1 MSGKKK
7 RKLNKNAVIAGAAV
21 GAVVLIGAIVLIVR
35 GVTGSSKNTDSNV
48 NVSNAGVIV
57 NSQYETEAAT
67 LDSKRVDTTVEI
79 QIDDFSAV
87 IGTKLQV
94 VALVTPAGTEQSVV
108 WKSSNDAVFTVT
120 SDGVVEVTGKGTA
133 VLSATA
139 GTVSDSIVIEGIESM
154 ASGSSNDLPVYTGT
168 SGSGYY
174 YSGNGTS
181 TGTDVTYNNTSNDS
195 NVTGG
200 NAEQGTVASQ
210 EQQTQQPSAGEQESQ
225 TDAGENAGEVETQ
238 PIIIDGNQYNVTEI
252 PTGGNGG
259 YDSTTVGEILP
270 DSGFEQVMSN
280 VYTYEENGKYCG
292 EIVTQPNVTII
303 YIKERNDS
311 FDDTVKSVIAS
322 MMPES
327 AAQVWNTYETANT
340 NKTFIADNK
349 MVRIV
354 VPEDGGQ
361 TQIVIYN

>member
-1 MSGKKK
+1 
-7 RKLNKNAVIAGAAV
+7 
-21 GAVVLIGAIVLIVR
+21 
-35 GVTGSSKNTDSNV
+35 VTGSSKRTDSNV
-48 NVSNAGVIV
+48 NVSNAGEIV
-57 NSQYETEAAT
+57 NSRYEKETAT

-79 QIDDFSAV
+79 QMDDFSAV

-94 VALVTPAGTEQSVV
+94 IALVTPAGTEQSVV

-120 SDGVVEVTGKGTA
+120 TDGIVEVTGKGTA
-133 VLSATA
+133 ILSATA

-181 TGTDVTYNNTSNDS
+181 TGTDVVSDNTSN
-195 NVTGG
+195 GG
-200 NAEQGTVASQ
+200 NTEQGTAASQ
-210 EQQTQQPSAGEQESQ
+210 EQQTQQPTAGEQESQ
-225 TDAGENAGEVETQ
+225 TNAGENASEGETQ
-238 PIIIDGNQYNVTEI
+238 IEVTDGNQYNVTEI

-270 DSGFEQVMSN
+270 DSGFTQVMSN

-340 NKTFIADNK
+340 NKTFVADNK

>member
-7 RKLNKNAVIAGAAV
+7 GKLNKNAIIAGAAV

-35 GVTGSSKNTDSNV
+35 GVTGSSKGADSNV

-57 NSQYETEAAT
+57 NSQFETEAAT
-67 LDSKRVDTTVEI
+67 LDSKRVNTTVEI
-79 QIDDFSAV
+79 QMDDFSAV

-120 SDGVVEVTGKGTA
+120 TEGVVEVTGKGTA

-139 GTVSDSIVIEGIESM
+139 GTVTDSIVIEGIESM

-168 SGSGYY
+168 SGAGYY
-174 YSGNGTS
+174 YSSNTTS
-181 TGTDVTYNNTSNDS
+181 TGTHGTYGNTSS
-195 NVTGG
+195 GG
-200 NAEQGTVASQ
+200 STEQGTAASQ
-210 EQQTQQPSAGEQESQ
+210 EQQTEQVSEQPSAGEQESQ
-225 TDAGENAGEVETQ
+225 TNAGENAGEGETQ
-238 PIIIDGNQYNVTEI
+238 IEVIDGNQYNVTEI

-270 DSGFEQVMSN
+270 DSGFTQVMSN
-280 VYTYEENGKYCG
+280 VYTYDENGKYCG

-327 AAQVWNTYETANT
+327 AEQVWNTYETANT

>member
-1 MSGKKK
+1 
-7 RKLNKNAVIAGAAV
+7 
-21 GAVVLIGAIVLIVR
+21 VLIVR
-35 GVTGSSKNTDSNV
+35 AATGSSKNANQNV

-57 NSQYETEAAT
+57 NSQYETEKAT

-79 QIDDFSAV
+79 QMDDFSAV

-120 SDGVVEVTGKGTA
+120 TDGVVEVTGKGTA

-154 ASGSSNDLPVYTGT
+154 AQGSSNDLPVYTGT

-174 YSGNGTS
+174 YSGNGVS
-181 TGTDVTYNNTSNDS
+181 TGTNGTSYINSSNGNDT
-195 NVTGG
+195 NDG

-210 EQQTQQPSAGEQESQ
+210 EQQTEPASESEQESQ
-225 TDAGENAGEVETQ
+225 TNAGENASEGETQ
-238 PIIIDGNQYNVTEI
+238 PTIIDGNQYNVTEV

-270 DSGFEQVMSN
+270 DSGFTQVMSN
-280 VYTYEENGKYCG
+280 VYTYDENGKYCG

-354 VPEDGGQ
+354 IPEDGGQ
-361 TQIVIYN
+361 SQIVIYN

>member
-7 RKLNKNAVIAGAAV
+7 GKLNKNAVIAGAAV

-35 GVTGSSKNTDSNV
+35 GVTGSSKGTDSNV

-57 NSQYETEAAT
+57 NSQFETEAAT

-79 QIDDFSAV
+79 QMDDFSAV

-120 SDGVVEVTGKGTA
+120 TEGVVEVMGKGTA

-154 ASGSSNDLPVYTGT
+154 ASGSSNDLPVYTGM
-168 SGSGYY
+168 SGAGYY
-174 YSGNGTS
+174 YSSNGTS
-181 TGTDVTYNNTSNDS
+181 TDTNNASNNYYS
-195 NVTGG
+195 NAG
-200 NAEQGTVASQ
+200 NTEQGTAASQ
-210 EQQTQQPSAGEQESQ
+210 EQQTEQASEQPSAGEQESQ
-225 TDAGENAGEVETQ
+225 TNAGENAGEGETQ
-238 PIIIDGNQYNVTEI
+238 IEVIDGNQYNVTEI

-270 DSGFEQVMSN
+270 DSGFTQVMSN
-280 VYTYEENGKYCG
+280 VYTYDENGKYCG

-327 AAQVWNTYETANT
+327 AEQVWNTYETANT

>member
-1 MSGKKK
+1 MSGKKN
-7 RKLNKNAVIAGAAV
+7 RKFNRNAVIAGAAV

-35 GVTGSSKNTDSNV
+35 GVTGSSKDTNSNV
-48 NVSNAGVIV
+48 NVSNAGDIV
-57 NSQYETEAAT
+57 NSRFEKETGT

-79 QIDDFSAV
+79 QMDDFSAV
-87 IGTKLQV
+87 IGTKLQI

-133 VLSATA
+133 ILSATA

-168 SGSGYY
+168 SGSDYY
-174 YSGNGTS
+174 YSGN
-181 TGTDVTYNNTSNDS
+181 NTSSGTNNAS
-195 NVTGG
+195 NNYYSNTG
-200 NAEQGTVASQ
+200 NTEQGTAASQ
-210 EQQTQQPSAGEQESQ
+210 EQQTEQPSEGEQESQ
-225 TDAGENAGEVETQ
+225 TNAGENAGESETQ
-238 PIIIDGNQYNVTEI
+238 PIIIDGNQYNITEI

-270 DSGFEQVMSN
+270 DSGFTQVMSN
-280 VYTYEENGKYCG
+280 VYTYDENGSYCG

-311 FDDTVKSVIAS
+311 FDDTIKSVIAS